1 MRTFTVNEITETR
14 LMVLLAVLYSGQELH
29 RYDEQHEV
37 LSFLCVCDMIS
48 DNEQLNITNVTPKIS
63 GCTNLTTKVSETSL

>member
-63 GCTNLTTKVSETSL
+63 GCTIFSLTSL

>member
-37 LSFLCVCDMIS
+37 LSFFFLALIS